1 MESLYGWWDWLMS
14 LSIVEV
20 FVILVAFGAIIIQI
34 AAIIIKWLEHRKN
47 GGNGGNGRNGN
58 SNHR

>member
-14 LSIVEV
+14 RSIVEV

-47 GGNGGNGRNGN
+47 GGGNGRNGN
-58 SNHR
+58 SNDR